1 MRQRPA
7 VSSHSRPSTGQPN
20 RMCAA
25 IPYLSAHRRMYSHIS
40 CCGANI
46 LDQPGLSS
54 NENEYM
60 CDGTS
65 HAQPG

>member
-1 MRQRPA
+1 M
-7 VSSHSRPSTGQPN
+7 
-20 RMCAA
+20 
-25 IPYLSAHRRMYSHIS
+25 IPYLRAHRRMYSHIS